1 VSEQVA
7 AALIGIVP
15 QLLLILIIVV
25 LLIAFRRPLRSQVLP
40 RVSRVSVA
48 GVQVELQPAELRR
61 AFEEQPSPIDRPP
74 PSDASIDAVRA
85 RAERNAEA
93 FRACRAIWID
103 EHPEWTRAER
113 LALHRIGIFVE
124 PVRSVDEARGLIRHG
139 IGGRRADVV
148 ISDIASDDG
157 SKHDR
162 EVIELVRTAKPPIPL
177 IFYVGRLQPGVPPG
191 VFGITNRPDV
201 LWQLVMDVLER
212 RGP

>member
-1 VSEQVA
+1 VSDEVV

-15 QLLLILIIVV
+15 QLLLILVILV
-25 LLIAFRRPLRSQVLP
+25 LLVVFRRPLRTQVLP

-61 AFEEQPSPIDRPP
+61 AFEEQPSPIDRPL
-74 PSDASIDAVRA
+74 PSEASIDAVRA
-85 RAERNAEA
+85 RAERNAA
-93 FRACRAIWID
+93 AIRACRAIWID

-113 LALHRIGIFVE
+113 LALHRIGVFVE
-124 PVRSVDEARGLIRHG
+124 PVRSVDEARILIRHG
-139 IGGRRADVV
+139 IGGRPADVV

-162 EVIELVRTAKPPIPL
+162 EVVELVQSAEPPIPL
-177 IFYVGRLQPGVPPG
+177 IFYVGRVSPGVPPG
-191 VFGITNRPDV
+191 AFGITNRPEV

-212 RGP
+212 SE